1 MANADSQTQA
11 FALAQS
17 LPHSND
23 LTKYITFAQQAASS
37 SASSDRTRLLAQ
49 IPRSSSPSY
58 GPLAT
63 LSALLGALPGQW
75 PVLRLQQTYTELWK
89 QLPDDAKA
97 GKAPMAAQKLL
108 DLVLRQCKDSYSSM
122 TDLFHPTVTSTAM
135 INPEDGNH
143 LTHSELASCVS
154 EFRLPVTSAPG
165 QPKPVVAISLPNGP
179 TLALTVLAV
188 ASFYTAAPVAHGS
201 GVGAEQFKSDILQ

>member
-1 MANADSQTQA
+1 MADANSQTQA
-11 FALAQS
+11 FALAAS

-23 LTKYITFAQQAASS
+23 LTKYVTFAQQAASS
-37 SASSDRTRLLAQ
+37 GSSDRTALLAQ

-63 LSALLGALPGQW
+63 LSALLGALPGPW

-97 GKAPMAAQKLL
+97 GKAPAAAKQLL

-122 TDLFHPTVTSTAM
+122 TDLLHPTLTS
-135 INPEDGNH
+135 
-143 LTHSELASCVS
+143 
-154 EFRLPVTSAPG
+154 RRW
-165 QPKPVVAISLPNGP
+165 QPSHTQRAR
-179 TLALTVLAV
+179 
-188 ASFYTAAPVAHGS
+188 
-201 GVGAEQFKSDILQ
+201 